1 MCLAAWV
8 LSRLETDS
16 AATGE
21 LRDYCL
27 KLIEEHPSDFQGYW
41 GLIYA
46 PLAQMSEEEW
56 LALVDKVAP
65 EIQAKPHVQAL
76 KAKFAAS
83 REEK

>member
-1 MCLAAWV
+1 MLP
-8 LSRLETDS
+8 SRAFL
-16 AATGE
+16 
-21 LRDYCL
+21 
-27 KLIEEHPSDFQGYW
+27 GYW

-46 PLAQMSEEEW
+46 SLAQMSEEEW

-76 KAKFAAS
+76 KAQYAAS